1 MLTEDKNLTRAI
13 LAVFNTQPGI
23 RLAILFCSLAAG
35 RERADSDLDLAV
47 DAGHRLTAG
56 EKLAL
61 VTELAE
67 RTGRSVDLVDLHAV
81 GEPLLGQIL
90 RHGNRLLGSDTC
102 YADLI
107 RKHLF
112 DQADYLPYRN
122 RILAERRR
130 VWIGK

>member
-1 MLTEDKNLTRAI
+1 
-13 LAVFNTQPGI
+13 
-23 RLAILFCSLAAG
+23 
-35 RERADSDLDLAV
+35 
-47 DAGHRLTAG
+47 
-56 EKLAL
+56 
-61 VTELAE
+61 
-67 RTGRSVDLVDLHAV
+67 
-81 GEPLLGQIL
+81 
-90 RHGNRLLGSDTC
+90 LGSDTC